1 MRNAAEPDHS
11 ETAFNAPEYGWNELD
26 FIDWREFRQ
35 MGPPIVKM
43 EIERIER
50 LLRKDCFPEPVA
62 DTLRRARLELVRFV
76 ADLER
81 CPPITA
87 PGNETLGALAQRLDT
102 AILNAGI
109 HADLIEAADHE
120 TIRYVVSRVRYI
132 RNRMNLI
139 YQLG

>member
-1 MRNAAEPDHS
+1 MRNTAEPDRS
-11 ETAFNAPEYGWNELD
+11 ETANNTPEYGWNELD

-50 LLRKDCFPEPVA
+50 LLRIDRFPETVA
-62 DTLRRARLELVRFV
+62 DTLRRARLELVLFV

-81 CPPITA
+81 CTPSTA
-87 PGNETLGALAQRLDT
+87 PGNETLGALAQHLDT

-109 HADLIEAADHE
+109 HADLIEAAERE
-120 TIRYVVSRVRYI
+120 TIRYVVSRIRYI